1 MNYTEKISRYIELNL
16 KENLTIEREIC
27 NKKQHDFVSK
37 AVEIY
42 RPESVLKAGLGN
54 GQLLLKMAEVGI
66 KVTVVEPSIEVINNF
81 VIKNKDNVLID
92 NIQFINGDLNSLPVD
107 YYAFGMIVCMDYLD
121 FQNTAAVFDEFKRA
135 IDFEGVLVLGGIV
148 LNNDDIDGIYDDL
161 YHIIMPMHNDFYL
174 PTDLN
179 TVLGLKHFSFIQN
192 EVFNIPVELESYKS
206 FAKKYGAEFSFSK
219 YNKADQF
226 IEENRAQLAKMYEYD
241 GNGAV
246 EHYLLSLYKSEKPEK
261 QEYEKEVEDYKRKT
275 GRAGA

>member
-16 KENLTIEREIC
+16 KENLTIERATC
-27 NKKQHDFVSK
+27 SRKQSDFISK
-37 AVEIY
+37 AFEAY
-42 RPESVLKAGLGN
+42 KPESVLKAGLGN
-54 GQLLLKMAEVGI
+54 GELLLEMAAKGI
-66 KVTVVEPSIEVINNF
+66 KVTVVEPSIN
-81 VIKNKDNVLID
+81 VIKMFIDKNSDNALMD

-135 IDFEGVLVLGGIV
+135 IDFEGILVLGGIV
-148 LNNDDIDGIYDDL
+148 LHNDDIDGVYDDF

-174 PTDLN
+174 TTDLN

-192 EVFNIPVELESYKS
+192 EVFNLPVELEGYKN
-206 FAKKYGAEFSFSK
+206 FARNHGAVFSFSE
-219 YNKADQF
+219 YSKADSF
-226 IEENRAQLAKMYEYD
+226 MKENRTQLAEMYEYD
-241 GNGAV
+241 GNTVA

-261 QEYEKEVEDYKRKT
+261 QEYEKEVEEYKRKT